1 MECDFSA
8 NFTATAF
15 QLIAQPTYLNE
26 YRLYVSESVDPHT
39 TASVNVSRPGQ
50 YRVFVLPIFQ
60 VTGITESSVVYSE
73 TVVVTE
79 YMPTGM

>member
-8 NFTATAF
+8 NSTVTAF
-15 QLIAQPTYLNE
+15 QLIAQPTDLNQ

-39 TASVNVSRPGQ
+39 TAAVNVSGPGQ
-50 YRVFVLPIFQ
+50 YRVFTLPIFEE
-60 VTGITESSVVYSE
+60 TGITESSVVYSE
-73 TVVVTE
+73 TVVVSE

>member
-8 NFTATAF
+8 NSTATAF
-15 QLIAQPTYLNE
+15 KLIAQPTDLNQ

-39 TASVNVSRPGQ
+39 TASVNVSQPGQ
-50 YRVFVLPIFQ
+50 YQVFVLPIFQ